1 MTTGCSRQLPPRAP
15 PAAQM
20 PVLEEP
26 VPEPQAG
33 FARVYFTTDEPA
45 RVDRVIAA
53 VTSGAGSRQ
62 RTHDAPGLLC
72 ASTPCAVTLPY
83 GDHDVVFRSNTND
96 TRTGRTMVRV
106 RRATEVVN
114 HNLGRVTR
122 TGVTEMGS
130 AFVGL
135 GIVAAGVGLGLAG
148 SDIRFD
154 ASGRQA
160 VIGLMLGGV
169 GSMAL
174 GGLFF
179 AASPITH
186 QEGATTRWSPSP
198 SGTAAG
204 RSGPSVV
211 GGAASVG
218 LAF

>member
-1 MTTGCSRQLPPRAP
+1 M
-15 PAAQM
+15 PA
-20 PVLEEP
+20 LEEQ
-26 VPEPQAG
+26 VPEPPSG

-45 RVDRVIAA
+45 RVDRVVAA
-53 VTSGAGSRQ
+53 VTSGTGNQ
-62 RTHDAPGLLC
+62 RSTQDAPGLLC

-83 GDHDVVFRSNTND
+83 GDHDVAFRSNTDD
-96 TRTGRTMVRV
+96 TRTGRAIVRV
-106 RRATEVVN
+106 RRTTEVVN

-130 AFVGL
+130 VFVGL
-135 GIVAAGVGLGLAG
+135 GILATGVGLGLAG

-186 QEGATTRWSPSP
+186 QEGATTRWSPTP
-198 SGTAAG
+198 GGTAAG
-204 RSGPSVV
+204 RSGPSIV

-218 LAF
+218 VAF